1 MYHFFVANAEYSLSE
16 LFNKFTIFY
25 VSIIYI
31 IVTEF
36 CEKLKV
42 ASSDF
47 SVTNNIVASWSWF
60 SSFPLKLIYCG
71 SFNLVCLLRSNAIN
85 L

>member
-1 MYHFFVANAEYSLSE
+1 MYHFFVANVEYSLSE

-47 SVTNNIVASWSWF
+47 SVTNNIVAS
-60 SSFPLKLIYCG
+60 
-71 SFNLVCLLRSNAIN
+71 
-85 L
+85 